1 MTRDGRSAQA
11 AAARTGLDQEG
22 VMSSLL
28 VRVGAV
34 SAALAG
40 VLIIGQEAWGLVV
53 GRITEGRVESAVHTA
68 QLLLLVFGIV
78 GLYLAQQ
85 RAARVF
91 GQVATLVALLG
102 TITLF
107 GATLIEVTIL
117 PELTES
123 GSPLAVEPPP
133 VLGMAMGVS
142 FVLYILGLLL
152 FGIATWRA
160 GVLPWR
166 AGALLVVGIV
176 LGVALNGVVPGVLAV
191 YGVALV
197 WLGVAALQR
206 SDQPAARPVET
217 AGLAAG

>member
-11 AAARTGLDQEG
+11 AAAGTDLDQEG

-40 VLIIGQEAWGLVV
+40 LLIIGQEAWALPTGGV
-53 GRITEGRVESAVHTA
+53 IAEGRVESAVHTG

-85 RAARVF
+85 RAVGTF

-102 TITLF
+102 TVTLF
-107 GATLIEVTIL
+107 GAALTEVTIL

-123 GSPLAVEPPP
+123 GSPLATEPPP
-133 VLGMAMGVS
+133 VLGMIMMVS

-152 FGIATWRA
+152 LGIATWRV

-166 AGALLVVGIV
+166 AGALLVVGIG
-176 LGVALNGVVPGVLAV
+176 LGVALNGMVAGVLAV
-191 YGVALV
+191 YGAALV
-197 WLGVAALQR
+197 WLGVAALHR
-206 SDQPAARPVET
+206 SGQPAARQVEGDLV
-217 AGLAAG
+217 AG

>member
-1 MTRDGRSAQA
+1 
-11 AAARTGLDQEG
+11 
-22 VMSSLL
+22 MSSLL

-40 VLIIGQEAWGLVV
+40 LLIIGQEAWGLAV
-53 GRITEGRVESAVHTA
+53 GRITEGRIESAVHTG
-68 QLLLLVFGIV
+68 QLLLLVF

-85 RAARVF
+85 RAAGVF
-91 GQVATLVALLG
+91 GEVATLAALLG
-102 TITLF
+102 TVTLF
-107 GATLIEVTIL
+107 GAALTEVTIL

-123 GSPLAVEPPP
+123 GSPLAIEPPP

-176 LGVALNGVVPGVLAV
+176 LGVALNGMVPGVLAV
-191 YGVALV
+191 YGAALV
-197 WLGVAALQR
+197 WLGLAALQR
-206 SDQPAARPVET
+206 SGQPAARPVEAAGLT
-217 AGLAAG
+217 AG

>member
-1 MTRDGRSAQA
+1 
-11 AAARTGLDQEG
+11 
-22 VMSSLL
+22 MSSLL

-40 VLIIGQEAWGLVV
+40 VLIIGQEAGGLAV
-53 GRITEGRVESAVHTA
+53 GRITEGRAESAVHTG

-85 RAARVF
+85 RAGGVF

-102 TITLF
+102 TVTLF
-107 GATLIEVTIL
+107 GAALTEVTIL

-123 GSPLAVEPPP
+123 GSPLAIEPPP

-142 FVLYILGLLL
+142 FVLYVLGLLL

-191 YGVALV
+191 YGAALV

-206 SDQPAARPVET
+206 SGQPAARPVEAAGLT
-217 AGLAAG
+217 AG

>member
-1 MTRDGRSAQA
+1 V
-11 AAARTGLDQEG
+11 ARRLPLEASLDQEG

-40 VLIIGQEAWGLVV
+40 VLIIGQEAWALPTGGVLA
-53 GRITEGRVESAVHTA
+53 EGRAESAAHTG
-68 QLLLLVFGIV
+68 QLLLLVFGIL
-78 GLYLAQQ
+78 GLHLAQQ
-85 RAARVF
+85 RAVGVF

-102 TITLF
+102 TVSFF
-107 GATLIEVTIL
+107 GVSLTEVTIL

-123 GSPLAVEPPP
+123 GSPLATEMPP
-133 VLGMAMGVS
+133 VMRMIFMAG
-142 FVLYILGLLL
+142 FGLYLLGLVL
-152 FGIATWRA
+152 FGVATWRA

-176 LGVALNGVVPGVLAV
+176 LGVALNGTVPGVLAI
-191 YGVALV
+191 YGAALV

-206 SDQPAARPVET
+206 SGRPAARQVEAGLT
-217 AGLAAG
+217 AG

>member
-40 VLIIGQEAWGLVV
+40 VLIIGQEAWALPTGGAVA
-53 GRITEGRVESAVHTA
+53 EGRVESAVHTT
-68 QLLLLVFGIV
+68 QMLLLVFGIV

-85 RAARVF
+85 RAVGTF

-102 TITLF
+102 TVTLF
-107 GATLIEVTIL
+107 GAALTEVTIL

-123 GSPLAVEPPP
+123 GSPLATEPPP
-133 VLGMAMGVS
+133 VLGMIMMVS

-152 FGIATWRA
+152 FGIATWRV

-176 LGVALNGVVPGVLAV
+176 LGVALNGMVPGVLAV

-197 WLGVAALQR
+197 WLGVAALRR
-206 SDQPAARPVET
+206 SGQPAARPVEADLV
-217 AGLAAG
+217 AG